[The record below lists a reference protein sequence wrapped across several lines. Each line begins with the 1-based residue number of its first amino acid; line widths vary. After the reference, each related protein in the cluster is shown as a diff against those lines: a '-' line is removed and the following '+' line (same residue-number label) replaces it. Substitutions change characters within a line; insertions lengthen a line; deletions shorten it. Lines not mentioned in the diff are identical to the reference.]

1 MDSYEGIIIK
11 QISYKESSKI
21 IYLYTSSGLISLLVH
36 GAKKLSSP
44 YLRLT
49 ENLNL
54 IKVFATGKGL
64 KTLTD
69 GEVLNDYTAIKS
81 DLDKVA
87 YVSHLVELIMT
98 YSESEYDHQKLYD
111 FVLKILD
118 KISESKSYIRYI
130 YMFEIKYLY
139 MLGIAPNFKR
149 CVVCNKTDALR
160 FSIKSGGYCCNEHYP
175 ENEKTYSDNAI
186 LTLSKLYYHDMNQP
200 LDITI
205 DQVTGIEIRSLL
217 DEYYLYHL
225 SFQSKS
231 RKVLS
236 GLLGY

>member
-1 MDSYEGIIIK
+1 MESYEGIIIK

-21 IYLYTSSGLISLLVH
+21 IYLYTGSGLVSLLVH

-69 GEVLNDYTAIKS
+69 GEIINDYQTIKN

-87 YVSHLVELIMT
+87 YVSHLVELLMAF
-98 YSESEYDHQKLYD
+98 SESEFDHQKLFD
-111 FVLKILD
+111 FIIKIMD
-118 KISESKSYIRYI
+118 KISDSKSYIRYI
-130 YMFEIKYLY
+130 YMFEVKYLF

-149 CVVCNKTDALR
+149 CVVCNKTDQLR
-160 FSIKSGGYCCNEHYP
+160 FSIKSGGFCCVDHFP
-175 ENEKTYSDNAI
+175 QGEKTYSDLALSI
-186 LTLSKLYYHDMNQP
+186 LSKLYYHDMNLP
-200 LDITI
+200 LDLTI
-205 DQVTGIEIRSLL
+205 DQVTGIEIRSIL

-231 RKVLS
+231 RKVLT

>member
-1 MDSYEGIIIK
+1 MT
-11 QISYKESSKI
+11 YKESSKI

-69 GEVLNDYTAIKS
+69 GEVIKDYQTIKQ

-87 YVSHLVELIMT
+87 YVSHLVELIMAF
-98 YSESEYDHQKLYD
+98 SESEYDHQKLYD

-118 KISESKSYIRYI
+118 QITESKSYIRYI

-139 MLGIAPNFKR
+139 LLGIAPNFKR
-149 CVVCNKTDALR
+149 CVVCNKIDNLQ
-160 FSIKSGGYCCNEHYP
+160 FSIKSGGYCCKDHYP
-175 ENEKTYSDNAI
+175 ENDKKFSDSAI
-186 LTLSKLYYHDMNQP
+186 SILSTLYYHDMNNP
-200 LDITI
+200 LDLSI
-205 DQVTGIEIRSLL
+205 DQATGIEIRNFL